1 MRARV
6 VIATTLAVIV
16 ACGPA
21 TAAEISILVSMATMS
36 GVKDLA
42 AAYERASGH
51 RVVVNVQTGDALVR
65 WVEANSPAD
74 LISNFTQVF
83 GDLVKREKVVAGSPM
98 VFARAGVGVA
108 VKSGAPKPDIS
119 TADAFR
125 RAMLDAKSIGYSRS
139 GSGQIAAR
147 ALERVGISDQVKDKV
162 KFVEGTPVAEIVAK
176 GEVEIGMQQI
186 NAIVPVAGAD
196 YAGPLPGDLQEY
208 LSFSVG
214 LMTVAKE
221 PAAAQEFMRFM
232 AAPENAEHLRK
243 SGMEP
248 AVR

>member
-1 MRARV
+1 M
-6 VIATTLAVIV
+6 
-16 ACGPA
+16 
-21 TAAEISILVSMATMS
+21 
-36 GVKDLA
+36 
-42 AAYERASGH
+42 
-51 RVVVNVQTGDALVR
+51 
-65 WVEANSPAD
+65 
-74 LISNFTQVF
+74 
-83 GDLVKREKVVAGSPM
+83 AGSPV

-119 TADAFR
+119 TPDAFR

-147 ALERVGISDQVKDKV
+147 ALQRIGIADQVKDKV
-162 KFVEGTPVAEIVAK
+162 KLIEGIPVAEIVAK

-214 LMTVAKE
+214 LMTVSKE
-221 PAAAQEFMRFM
+221 QTVARDFMRFM
-232 AAPENAEHLRK
+232 AAPENTEHLRK